1 MKRLPPHKRNKL
13 ILVIVITLAV
23 VGLVYFFLIDPQN
36 EGNKKLAA
44 DTNVKASELLQIK
57 KLIKQADAT
66 AGTAGDITT
75 LLNHAEEDTA
85 AGDVFAWTYDTMR
98 QFKVNRH
105 IEITTI
111 GQPVQSDVDIIPNF
125 PYKQI
130 RFQIVGNGY
139 FHDLGK
145 FVSDLENKFPH
156 MRIVNIT
163 IDTTLGS
170 ETVNEKLS
178 FRMEVAAL
186 VKPTT

>member
-1 MKRLPPHKRNKL
+1 MKRLTPQKRNKL
-13 ILVIVITLAV
+13 ILVIVGTLTV
-23 VGLVYFFLIDPQN
+23 IGLIYFFLIEPQN
-36 EGNKKLAA
+36 EANKKLAVG
-44 DTNVKASELLQIK
+44 TNAKASELLQIK

-66 AGTAGDITT
+66 AVTAADITT

-85 AGDVFAWTYDTMR
+85 SGDVFAWTYDTMR
-98 QFKVNRH
+98 QFKINRH

-111 GQPVQSDVDIIPNF
+111 GQPTQSDVDIIPNF

-139 FHDLGK
+139 YHDIGK

-156 MRIVNIT
+156 MRIINIT

-170 ETVNEKLS
+170 EVTNEKLS

-186 VKPTT
+186 VKPIA

>member
-1 MKRLPPHKRNKL
+1 MKRLLPQKRNQL
-13 ILVIVITLAV
+13 ILVIVATLSV
-23 VGLVYFFLIDPQN
+23 VVLIYFFLIDPQN

-44 DTNVKASELLQIK
+44 STNVKASELLQIK

-66 AGTAGDITT
+66 AVTAADITT

-98 QFKVNRH
+98 QFKINRH

-111 GQPVQSDVDIIPNF
+111 GQPTQSDVDVIPNF

-139 FHDLGK
+139 YHDIGK
-145 FVSDLENKFPH
+145 YVSDLENKFPN
-156 MRIVNIT
+156 MRIINIT
-163 IDTTLGS
+163 MDTTLGS

-186 VKPTT
+186 VKPSA

>member
-1 MKRLPPHKRNKL
+1 MKRLPPQKRNKL
-13 ILVIVITLAV
+13 ILVIVGTLAV
-23 VGLVYFFLIDPQN
+23 VGLVYFFMIGPQN
-36 EGNKKLAA
+36 EENKRLAA
-44 DTNVKASELLQIK
+44 GTNAKASELSQIK

-66 AGTAGDITT
+66 AVTAGDITT

-105 IEITTI
+105 IDITTI
-111 GQPVQSDVDIIPNF
+111 GQPTQSDVDIIPNF

-130 RFQIVGNGY
+130 RFQIIGSGY
-139 FHDLGK
+139 YHDIGK

-170 ETVNEKLS
+170 DAVNERLS

-186 VKPTT
+186 VKPTA